1 MNGFVPAPGKIRAYH
16 PPGGAGI
23 RVDSGA
29 FSSCT
34 IPPFYDP
41 LISKLI
47 AWGRDRDE
55 AIRRMRRALYEY
67 VIAGIRSN
75 IPFHRAVM
83 ENERFVKGDLSTD
96 FIDSE
101 VTLIDDMK
109 RIAEEQKPLQD
120 KLSHLCDD
128 KKKIVAAIAAAV
140 IAARRTIIR
149 NCGDIRRLEML
160 MRMFVR
166 ERRRLAAL
174 VRHDKAIGIR
184 AGRRDAGAPEFRSAD
199 VDL

>member
-1 MNGFVPAPGKIRAYH
+1 M
-16 PPGGAGI
+16 
-23 RVDSGA
+23 DSGA

-67 VIAGIRSN
+67 VIAGIRNN
-75 IPFHRAVM
+75 IPFHQAVM
-83 ENERFVKGDLSTD
+83 GNERFVKGDLATD

-109 RIAEEQKPLQD
+109 RIVEEQKPLQD
-120 KLSHLCDD
+120 KLSQLAHD
-128 KKKIVAAIAAAV
+128 KKKIAAIAAAAMV
-140 IAARRTIIR
+140 YRQIS
-149 NCGDIRRLEML
+149 
-160 MRMFVR
+160 VR
-166 ERRRLAAL
+166 EN
-174 VRHDKAIGIR
+174 
-184 AGRRDAGAPEFRSAD
+184 S
-199 VDL
+199 